1 MDMSKTNMDAKVVNV
16 DQYIMHRQHRRH
28 HHHLHTHATSLAVI
42 WVALMGL
49 IKIDMG
55 VFSVNVNQ

>member
-16 DQYIMHRQHRRH
+16 DQYIMHRRH
-28 HHHLHTHATSLAVI
+28 HQQHHTHATSLAVI